1 MRDKKNQ
8 QRAEQKDLALI
19 ICMYVGLFLI
29 IGLCINVA
37 LADEM
42 TFKFKSP
49 SFSGVNTSQHY
60 LTIENQEHSR
70 EKTLVDELKA
80 LADEQERDE
89 QNTTIARFIRNLE
102 SRVYAKLS
110 SQLVES
116 LFGETASKSGSI
128 ELEGN
133 TIEYEA
139 DDEFVI
145 LKVTDPLGKKTTITF
160 PLNSF
165 TF

>member
-1 MRDKKNQ
+1 MSKKDKK
-8 QRAEQKDLALI
+8 EQKDLALI
-19 ICMYVGLFLI
+19 ICMYVGLFMLV
-29 IGLCINVA
+29 GLAVNVA

>member
-89 QNTTIARFIRNLE
+89 QT
-102 SRVYAKLS
+102 
-110 SQLVES
+110 QQ
-116 LFGETASKSGSI
+116 
-128 ELEGN
+128 
-133 TIEYEA
+133 
-139 DDEFVI
+139 
-145 LKVTDPLGKKTTITF
+145 
-160 PLNSF
+160 
-165 TF
+165 

>member
-145 LKVTDPLGKKTTITF
+145 LKVIDPLGKKTTITF